1 MSLKTLAVFLIFMNA
16 TVAGYVYLLPEKPPE
31 PVARVLPDVPTLT
44 LLSERDEAT
53 MRQLVQEPVPA
64 SVPAPVPT
72 SGQPLAT
79 ATDADAS
86 VTPALPDLQSLCKRL
101 GPFDAQTSAQS
112 ALGKIAALASKA
124 QIQQIDDMQASG
136 YWVYLPS
143 QKVGADGR
151 DAALVMARQLSAAK
165 VRDYYVVTTGE
176 NENTISL
183 GVFRDAFNADK
194 RMAEVA
200 ALGFYPKR
208 QERGEPIKRFYVEY
222 TVDANRQTLMGQL
235 IGRFNGLRNEAINC
249 PN

>member
-1 MSLKTLAVFLIFMNA
+1 MSLKTLAVFLLLMNA
-16 TVAGYVYLLPEKPPE
+16 TVAGYAYLVPAKAPE
-31 PVARVLPDVPTLT
+31 PIARLLPDVPTLT

-53 MRQLVQEPVPA
+53 MRQLVQA
-64 SVPAPVPT
+64 PAPVPVPIA
-72 SGQPLAT
+72 GQPLAT
-79 ATDADAS
+79 ATDVDALATS
-86 VTPALPDLQSLCKRL
+86 ALPDLQSLCKRL

-143 QKVGADGR
+143 QKVGIDGR
-151 DAALVMARQLSAAK
+151 DAALTMARQLSAAK

-222 TVDANRQTLMGQL
+222 TVDANRRALMGQL